1 MNLNMNTR
9 IKGAIVMPAGSG
21 KTTLSKKYKYLY
33 DIDSFHSNKDHIM
46 LSELYEN
53 VKKSGN
59 WDYYNEFEIS
69 LIKTKIEKLQ
79 PPFVVLL
86 HCREKSDLL
95 NLHYM
100 GSCKTS
106 NELMDS
112 VATERG
118 LTDAL
123 REEMTRNNWKYCNAN
138 IFDSYEEIEEYV
150 VNLCKI
156 KNINI
161 CE

>member
-1 MNLNMNTR
+1 MNTDMNMNIN

-21 KTTLSKKYKYLY
+21 KTTLSKKYKYLF
-33 DIDSFHSNKDHIM
+33 DIDSFHSNEEHTI
-46 LSELYEN
+46 LNELYEK

-59 WDYYNEFEIS
+59 WDYYNQFESS
-69 LIKTKIEKLQ
+69 LIKPKIEELQ

-86 HCREKSDLL
+86 HCKEKSDLL

-106 NELMDS
+106 YELMDS

-118 LTDAL
+118 LTNAL

-150 VNLCKI
+150 VNLCTFI
-156 KNINI
+156 Y
-161 CE
+161 